1 MTSVPLI
8 VPTLSPSGA
17 IHFAAVRREATA
29 QDIIHALSVLD
40 EVKEDIL
47 GDLQENAWAVQR
59 IHRGLE
65 GRLLSGTSKLAD
77 GLLDSTESISPLVAS
92 TKPPAMQRHFSAFP
106 LSSHLHTP
114 SLRLVSLHPLLRAS
128 LSCARIPDLE
138 DDIELEWFLSRNTT
152 VLDMV
157 NGVIEELDLAKVIP
171 GPGGGNVDYVLEE
184 VWVSDQGDE
193 IVSRLHDALLVSQIV
208 ETAVRD
214 YPFPTKTRAKR
225 ILRFCVPDEWYRRS
239 KSRSLSL
246 TPIES
251 GGTLRPN
258 SEDGNSDE
266 EGGTAKQRN
275 KATGSSAMRRDA
287 QESRQSGRFSL
298 FEGWGTVSSTSSGT
312 VALAHASPGDRNTIS
327 VSAPLAVMSPQQTG
341 ISAVFGQEMDL
352 SEDNVSAEFER
363 MMDDIGLKDDKRE
376 AMRSMPL
383 ERKQYLLMQSKQ
395 SRSTIGTSSQSQ
407 RQGSNQGS
415 DSTQSA
421 ITPISP
427 QVTGILRRFSLW
439 GAPSGSPTVSSP
451 APEPESREPVQESL
465 PIVPQITGSLWGNWW
480 LGSPRE
486 TETPREGDRTKPNS
500 TEWYVDGIRNGKTT
514 DTRLAKHL
522 ISLRVHLSTA
532 KVAWIERFLGEEKGM
547 DALAALLQS
556 LIDKGGK
563 GRKLSDTE
571 GIILLEVIKCLRVL
585 LNTAPGYPYVIQS
598 PTIITHIAFTLHG
611 ASPKLRAL
619 SSDLLA
625 AICVIS
631 LNEGHRLVLGALSDY
646 RVSFDERFRFDDLIN
661 ALRIEENS
669 TSQEGEQDGVW
680 EARGATMGL
689 IIALTSCSDSIEER
703 ILLREE
709 FSRRGL
715 NEVMVGLRYL
725 KPPDSLLKQLD
736 AYSEDKYEDEED
748 IRDQLRALAR
758 KQHGVNN
765 NKADDPLDSW
775 LQNLEV
781 SSPETSA
788 SLRTTLK
795 ALSKLSEE
803 ATTSNFKMDIL
814 FICEKFVEN
823 AALLGD
829 FEEHWVIFLDRF
841 AEAIHHLIPKPFPSI
856 KDEANGHV
864 KDFELLQEQ
873 VRSMSTTISSLQNEL
888 AGQTA
893 ELDTLRSLSQSFESS
908 QLPSKAPGKTG
919 PNAEIRGFVTRL
931 VQKEKQVAQ
940 LQADLVRLQS
950 KSQAPQDAPEE
961 QAKREREQMKI
972 KKVTEELNALKS
984 KNTEL
989 EGIIAAKAKE
999 IVYLKRA
1006 LESVYS
1012 RFHASAQESEQERR
1026 HGPESEVDVQSMT
1039 NHTIEGLA
1047 KKEEEIKALQ
1057 DTVISLQAQLSN
1069 SHATTLDT
1077 SALEKQFKARTAPP
1091 PPPPI
1096 KPKKPA
1102 SNGPLSATPQGT
1114 LASPTSNVSASFTNT
1129 SEQGQFMERTVES
1142 AKQEAG
1148 SRSDMSPAGP
1158 IPPPPPPPPPGPPAP
1173 PGFGI
1178 VSSPSSS
1185 PSPISVPGP
1194 PPPPPIPPAGF
1205 AAVFAAI
1212 PSSNVGMAPPPPP
1225 APPAPPLGGPPPP
1238 PPPFGMPTRRP
1249 TMIKVPSKKLK
1260 PFFWTKL
1267 GPTQSSP
1274 TVWDDLGGQPV
1285 SLDVKEL
1292 EEIFTVDT
1300 SAKSKIDK
1308 ASKDT
1313 TKNQSLTTLLDIT
1326 RANNV
1331 AIMLAR
1337 IKLSNGEIRRALLEL
1352 DEVRLSTDDLRA
1364 ISRQLPTLDEISRL
1378 QDFGD
1383 LTKLSKADQYFGE
1396 VMRIPRISERLEC
1409 TIYGRRLEL
1418 ELAEVRPDLDM
1429 VRNAAAEIKASK
1441 RLRKVLGT
1449 VLVVGNTLNGSTFRG
1464 GARGFQLDA
1473 LLKMKE
1479 TKTAK
1484 SGTDC
1489 PTLLHYLAKI
1499 LMREDAGLIMFG
1511 EELSHVEAAARVS
1524 VQFILSTVNSLCQ
1537 GMERVKD
1544 ELEVIRS
1551 AQMSSE
1557 DFFIAKME
1565 PFVRK
1570 MEPAVHNLR
1579 LSGQALE
1586 TELQGLL
1593 LFFGEAV
1600 EGPEATKPEDFF
1612 NLVLSFSRALQKAAL
1627 EVHDSNSKKQVPVVA
1642 IHSERA
1648 DEEHSG
1654 TIKGHFLSPM
1664 QGSVPPSTQKLLS
1677 PPASH
1682 GRASGANTVGRGDVD
1697 QAIRSIRDGQRRARP
1712 HRPLSKM
1719 FLDGTGSTAGV
1730 RPISRAYD

>member
-1 MTSVPLI
+1 MDPYRCNHCVDGFCQHCLALIQNISQPTATPIPAHLPIIPSNPSFVQPIGSLQGQYTPAHQHPLGQPLPSQALPHIPLLHGLELTLNRCYPKDYNERLRARLNAVLQSQWYQQQQHEPAGALNEFVYSLTETQFMCTSIGHTIVLRMAAVALQHVGMKPIPRICSVIARLYAARPQTIPGRPLVKQLGVLQTYLKPIISDHLYEDQSSRLPKAGNHVPLDGRLTPFESGTAFTPEDTEILTAVMKDPANGRVIGTYLLHSVEHSHSIWMNAWARTRWTGRLNCLRIPPGGNIPGGGMNGGPPIPGGNGVWALSCPKAGRRRGGELTMTSVPLI

-29 QDIIHALSVLD
+29 QDIIDALSVLD

-415 DSTQSA
+415 DSTQSV

-427 QVTGILRRFSLW
+427 QVTGMLRRFSLW

-563 GRKLSDTE
+563 GRKLSDIE

-765 NKADDPLDSW
+765 NKADDSLDSW

-1148 SRSDMSPAGP
+1148 SR
-1158 IPPPPPPPPPGPPAP
+1158 
-1173 PGFGI
+1173 
-1178 VSSPSSS
+1178 
-1185 PSPISVPGP
+1185 
-1194 PPPPPIPPAGF
+1194 
-1205 AAVFAAI
+1205 
-1212 PSSNVGMAPPPPP
+1212 
-1225 APPAPPLGGPPPP
+1225 
-1238 PPPFGMPTRRP
+1238 
-1249 TMIKVPSKKLK
+1249 
-1260 PFFWTKL
+1260 
-1267 GPTQSSP
+1267 
-1274 TVWDDLGGQPV
+1274 
-1285 SLDVKEL
+1285 
-1292 EEIFTVDT
+1292 
-1300 SAKSKIDK
+1300 
-1308 ASKDT
+1308 
-1313 TKNQSLTTLLDIT
+1313 
-1326 RANNV
+1326 
-1331 AIMLAR
+1331 
-1337 IKLSNGEIRRALLEL
+1337 
-1352 DEVRLSTDDLRA
+1352 
-1364 ISRQLPTLDEISRL
+1364 
-1378 QDFGD
+1378 
-1383 LTKLSKADQYFGE
+1383 
-1396 VMRIPRISERLEC
+1396 
-1409 TIYGRRLEL
+1409 LEL

-1612 NLVLSFSRALQKAAL
+1612 NLVLSFSRALQVSFAL
-1627 EVHDSNSKKQVPVVA
+1627 LLKKEQTKQ
-1642 IHSERA
+1642 
-1648 DEEHSG
+1648 D
-1654 TIKGHFLSPM
+1654 F
-1664 QGSVPPSTQKLLS
+1664 
-1677 PPASH
+1677 
-1682 GRASGANTVGRGDVD
+1682 
-1697 QAIRSIRDGQRRARP
+1697 
-1712 HRPLSKM
+1712 
-1719 FLDGTGSTAGV
+1719 
-1730 RPISRAYD
+1730 